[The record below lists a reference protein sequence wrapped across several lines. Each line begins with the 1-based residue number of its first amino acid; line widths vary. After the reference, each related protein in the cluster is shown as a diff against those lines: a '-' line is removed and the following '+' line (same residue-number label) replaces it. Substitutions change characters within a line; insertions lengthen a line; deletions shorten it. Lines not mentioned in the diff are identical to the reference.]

1 MNILKSI
8 RNAITNW
15 FTNRYAIYYL
25 ATGALIGWMHDAYP
39 AQVQVLLWK
48 LCLLLVAITVGIHLS
63 RAAIITPIE
72 KRVPELLSDKIVSA
86 AIAIARAIVI
96 MACVI
101 AMCLGV

>member
-8 RNAITNW
+8 KN
-15 FTNRYAIYYL
+15 FLTNRYMAYYVPTFAL
-25 ATGALIGWMHDAYP
+25 ALWLGYAYP

-72 KRVPELLSDKIVSA
+72 KRIPELLSDKIVSA